1 MKTKLLLALFAAAA
15 AGGLQADIILGAP
28 GVPVGARIAPQVPFK
43 LQYSLVNSYKF
54 VLTGIE
60 AKGDTLGAPG
70 SSGTQGNGGQ
80 FHVKAMVWDNNGSPK
95 VREGNLYFRDVQ
107 EFNTAPLKTLLTVPA
122 AVFKADS
129 HPITITVEWQG
140 NGNAHKPNGWFNI
153 LGEYQKNPPV
163 PVGSLNFDVGDFLL
177 ASAGLQPEGSATIT
191 RE

>member
-1 MKTKLLLALFAAAA
+1 MKTKLLLALLAAA
-15 AGGLQADIILGAP
+15 AGSVQADIILGAP
-28 GVPVGARIAPQVPFK
+28 GVPVGTRIAPLVPFVME
-43 LQYSLVNSYKF
+43 YPLVDSYKF
-54 VLTGIE
+54 VFTGIE

-70 SSGTQGNGGQ
+70 SSGTDGNGGQ
-80 FHVKAMVWDNNGSPK
+80 FSLKAMVWDNNGSPK

-107 EFNTAPLKTLLTVPA
+107 EFNTAPLQTLLSTPA

-129 HPITITVEWQG
+129 HPITITVQWQG

-163 PVGSLNFDVGDFLL
+163 PVGSLTFDVGDYLL
-177 ASAGLQPEGSATIT
+177 VSAGQQPEGTATIT